1 MFNASFFFST
11 SENSLKYLCD
21 KGHIKRKIVIMIESE
36 RCSSVTP
43 SSLIKLQIFAQDWP
57 ALVADLKIP
66 V

>member
-1 MFNASFFFST
+1 MFNAT

-21 KGHIKRKIVIMIESE
+21 KGHIKYRKIVIVIMIESE